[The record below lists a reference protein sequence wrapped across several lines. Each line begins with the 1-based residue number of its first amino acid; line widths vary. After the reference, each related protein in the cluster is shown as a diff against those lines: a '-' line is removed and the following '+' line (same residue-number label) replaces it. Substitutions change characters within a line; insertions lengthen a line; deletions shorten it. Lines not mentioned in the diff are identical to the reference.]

1 MKDRLIDL
9 LEEAEGQI
17 NNDLPPL
24 EAVADYLIEHGVIV
38 PPCKVG
44 DTVYEIIPKCSAPW
58 NYCAYNGGYG
68 TSRCGKN
75 LCEAYIK
82 ESKFALSDLENV
94 GKTVFLTR
102 EKAEKALAE
111 RNNK

>member
-1 MKDRLIDL
+1 MRDRLIELIKQGARGHTFMPTEGIADHL
-9 LEEAEGQI
+9 LA
-17 NNDLPPL
+17 N
-24 EAVADYLIEHGVIV
+24 GVIV
-38 PPCKVG
+38 LPCKVG
-44 DTVYEIIPKCSAPW
+44 DTVYEIIAKCSAPW

-75 LCEAYIK
+75 PCEAYIK

-102 EKAEKALAE
+102 EQAEKALAE
-111 RNNK
+111 VANGT